1 MMTFNARSGA
11 LALCALLAAAIGSV
25 SFAGSSEASAWGVRA
40 SGPTGAESAVVE
52 KAQYY
57 RYRRYYPRCRTQCVT
72 WSRYGCLRWR
82 TYCY

>member
-1 MMTFNARSGA
+1 MKTWKAKLGA
-11 LALCALLAAAIGSV
+11 VALCALFAAVGGV
-25 SFAGSSEASAWGVRA
+25 SFAGVSEAGAWDAVRSPA
-40 SGPTGAESAVVE
+40 PAGAEGAIVE

-57 RYRRYYPRCRTQCVT
+57 RYRRYPRCRTQCVT